1 MAFIKDDD
9 GFDTG
14 KRFSLLMLEPA
25 EIYYEDFSVDLV
37 ARPIKGRLLVCS
49 NSILFD
55 PQDQTEPILKFPY
68 RKCETI
74 RRWEAP
80 LMEGNVV
87 KPYQFVKLGAVA
99 QFRFCPNYN
108 SITAVLSKCTRLLSA
123 HKGRA
128 RNKSEIIA
136 KITEEHQQTIEFD
149 TGFLEDF
156 SEKIYLQPFNNV
168 ESEPVQKFNLSQITR
183 IIRRRYLL
191 SQRGLEIFFGDDEER
206 SKFYAALTAQAAVA
220 LKEEVKGNLMLK
232 WQNGEIS
239 NYDYLMHLNNFADR
253 SFNDLTQYPVFPW
266 IIADY
271 TSATLDLTSPD
282 TFRDLS
288 KPIGAL
294 TPKRLAGWKQRFED
308 MPEPKFLY
316 GTHYSSPG
324 YVLFYTVRVAP
335 EYTLCLQAGKQ
346 NVLNGGA
353 DVKELIPEFY
363 KGDGQRLS
371 LGIRQETG
379 ERVGDVNLP
388 PWAETGAEF
397 VAKCR
402 EALECDYVSA
412 HLHEWIDLIFG
423 HKQLGADAIKADNV
437 FYPLTYEGAVD
448 LDKVT
453 DPVELESLQA
463 QITEFGQ
470 TPKQL
475 FQIPHP
481 PRSITLAAGGG
492 AVAADDAGAGA
503 AVGSSSSAY
512 VDLRVRS
519 TQKLHKDAISAVV
532 VSKDGNTM
540 HSVSHDGTLAI
551 YSLEEGRQLQAGTVS
566 DMAVSSVLPLE
577 DGKTVMV
584 GAWDNNVWD
593 SSVKIWKYD
602 EAASG
607 SCRYADECLVAELEG
622 LDGEVHCMA
631 IHRGRRLIAAAGAT
645 DGMIVIWQMSDSNE
659 VLTEI
664 EAHDDQI
671 FDLQFSPDGHRL
683 VSSGN
688 DGMLKVFDID
698 HGGEIVSGGLR
709 ERQDDYHW
717 VRRSDNLPMGAWA
730 GLKPK

>member
-1 MAFIKDDD
+1 
-9 GFDTG
+9 
-14 KRFSLLMLEPA
+14 
-25 EIYYEDFSVDLV
+25 
-37 ARPIKGRLLVCS
+37 
-49 NSILFD
+49 
-55 PQDQTEPILKFPY
+55 
-68 RKCETI
+68 
-74 RRWEAP
+74 
-80 LMEGNVV
+80 
-87 KPYQFVKLGAVA
+87 
-99 QFRFCPNYN
+99 
-108 SITAVLSKCTRLLSA
+108 
-123 HKGRA
+123 
-128 RNKSEIIA
+128 
-136 KITEEHQQTIEFD
+136 
-149 TGFLEDF
+149 
-156 SEKIYLQPFNNV
+156 
-168 ESEPVQKFNLSQITR
+168 
-183 IIRRRYLL
+183 
-191 SQRGLEIFFGDDEER
+191 
-206 SKFYAALTAQAAVA
+206 
-220 LKEEVKGNLMLK
+220 
-232 WQNGEIS
+232 
-239 NYDYLMHLNNFADR
+239 
-253 SFNDLTQYPVFPW
+253 
-266 IIADY
+266 
-271 TSATLDLTSPD
+271 
-282 TFRDLS
+282 
-288 KPIGAL
+288 
-294 TPKRLAGWKQRFED
+294 
-308 MPEPKFLY
+308 
-316 GTHYSSPG
+316 
-324 YVLFYTVRVAP
+324 VLFYTVRVAP
-335 EYTLCLQAGKQ
+335 EYTLCLQAGKYDHADRMFCGINETWQ

-363 KGDGQRLS
+363 KGDGLFLQNGQRLS

-481 PRSITLAAGGG
+481 PRSITLAAGCG

-503 AVGSSSSAY
+503 AVGSSSSGAAGKEAAATAAAAVDGGGSSSGGGGDGAGAGAATDGSGEGGILNWGAY
-512 VDLRVRS
+512 VDLRERS

-584 GAWDNNVWD
+584 GAWDNNVYWFDTDFGRVGATLSGHDDAVSQCERVDDLLVTASWD

-698 HGGEIVSGGLR
+698 HGGEIVSYEVDSDLRCLAFDGQYVLGGAEDGTLVLWDVVQGTLIATH
-709 ERQDDYHW
+709 EKHSAA
-717 VRRSDNLPMGAWA
+717 VRTVVVSENGKMITTGSEDQTICQW
-730 GLKPK
+730 GLGPA